1 MNYIIYLIYLKVVLA
16 RSFTRLRTGFSDTRL
31 SYEYIYSPFSA
42 ENVTKMSQIQNEPKT
57 NPNEPN
63 FLEVFGGKT
72 LILA

>member
-1 MNYIIYLIYLKVVLA
+1 MIINYIIFNLA
-16 RSFTRLRTGFSDTRL
+16 QSFLRAQGFLMNIS
-31 SYEYIYSPFSA
+31 IPIFSE
-42 ENVTKMSQIQNEPKT
+42 ENVTKMSQLQNEPKT